1 MVKDGLNFCSHN
13 VHVNFTELY
22 CCLFVL
28 VECFFFEIDIIIPKI
43 SSFDEL
49 VGNSFFL
56 CECV

>member
-1 MVKDGLNFCSHN
+1 M
-13 VHVNFTELY
+13 NFTELY

-43 SSFDEL
+43 SSFDEV
-49 VGNSFFL
+49 VGNFSFFL

>member
-1 MVKDGLNFCSHN
+1 M
-13 VHVNFTELY
+13 NFTELN

-43 SSFDEL
+43 SSFDEV
-49 VGNSFFL
+49 VGNFSFFL